1 MLIFFYL
8 FFLLEPRPIKV
19 NDFNSIVYINTAE
32 LKRIWDEHE
41 LTEAESEHPFEYYFP
56 IRGIYD
62 YSTGGT
68 LAAIRDYPKGLE
80 VYCAT

>member
-1 MLIFFYL
+1 MTSC
-8 FFLLEPRPIKV
+8 LLYKKHRV
-19 NDFNSIVYINTAE
+19 FAYFNSSCNTAE

-68 LAAIRDYPKGLE
+68 LAAIRDYPKGLD
-80 VYCAT
+80 VNCAP

>member
-1 MLIFFYL
+1 M
-8 FFLLEPRPIKV
+8 
-19 NDFNSIVYINTAE
+19 
-32 LKRIWDEHE
+32 KRVWDEHE
-41 LTEAESEHPFEYYFP
+41 LAEAEAEAEHPFEYYFRVLLEYYSSIT

-80 VYCAT
+80 VNCASDNLV